1 MSKWK
6 NKDGKTVRR
15 NQIAS
20 QFAWL
25 SIEALKSP
33 AYRALSLS
41 GHRILA
47 RIQIEHA
54 HNGGK
59 ENGNLIV
66 MHENFHSYGIA
77 FDCIAPG
84 VREVCALGFARITQV
99 GRAGNGEWR
108 RPTKFSLTHLPT
120 KDNPKPTEDWKRI
133 KTFEEATAIARS
145 ARTEKQKA
153 TPRKRSTSRSRFW
166 STKTKLPL
174 RDPGVLST
182 PEFGALSIFRVNIPS
197 GSLPSTLLE
206 WCLPIPN
213 INPSDEAD
221 AAAWIDAWLGQVPA
235 PTLSL
240 AEIRSSLGYRQ

>member
-33 AYRALSLS
+33 AYRALSLT
-41 GHRILA
+41 GHRVLA

-66 MHENFHSYGIA
+66 MHENFHAYGIA

-84 VREVCALGFARITQV
+84 IREVCALGFARITQM

-108 RPTKFSLTHLPT
+108 RPTKFALTHLPT
-120 KDNPKPTEDWKRI
+120 KDNPKATEDWKRI
-133 KTFEEATAIARS
+133 KTVEEATVIARA
-145 ARTEKQKA
+145 ARTQKPKA
-153 TPRKRSTSRSRFW
+153 TPRKRSTKSLRILEYKSQITARKFW
-166 STKTKLPL
+166 STTSS
-174 RDPGVLST
+174 GIWST
-182 PEFGALSIFRVNIPS
+182 IYV
-197 GSLPSTLLE
+197 
-206 WCLPIPN
+206 
-213 INPSDEAD
+213 
-221 AAAWIDAWLGQVPA
+221 
-235 PTLSL
+235 
-240 AEIRSSLGYRQ
+240 